1 MLFINY
7 SLLNAFYSSRLTL
20 QGFAEQH
27 DQGVQEVIREDL
39 QGTMGDVV
47 AEPDL
52 GKRREEFIMPLFCR
66 DPFDPLLRQDNQMI
80 GKLPAL
86 MLL

>member
-1 MLFINY
+1 
-7 SLLNAFYSSRLTL
+7 
-20 QGFAEQH
+20 
-27 DQGVQEVIREDL
+27 
-39 QGTMGDVV
+39 MGDVV
-47 AEPDL
+47 VEPDL